1 MAPPRKTLTEHQA
14 REILIRENRPVP
26 PSIEQQQRDPAG
38 LDDEL
43 RQLRA
48 LILKHGHTDGADLL
62 LVNVNMATAMLHLM
76 GLNRRISR
84 VWVERWKVVLLDG
97 RWERMPHQGMAFD
110 WNGQFRDGQHRLAAI
125 IETKSEVYV
134 WVAFGVDPKAFAA
147 MDTGNRRN
155 ATQNL
160 DLADIKHAASVAA
173 VVRLRYRTQHSGA
186 MPDDQLVFDLGQQM
200 HGDVLAKAIEGAL
213 RLRTDRGAIVSSAA
227 LAYWMIATQSPHRN
241 RLAEFWE
248 YLVEGFDLPK
258 DGTIYNLRRKFRSVP
273 AGRKARQYRAQTEQ
287 CGWII
292 KAWNAWVDDEVLTQH
307 AIRWPNEHKLPE
319 VV

>member
-1 MAPPRKTLTEHQA
+1 MLDEPNEPVEP
-14 REILIRENRPVP
+14 IRQPQRRAAVP
-26 PSIEQQQRDPAG
+26 PIEEQQRDPVG
-38 LDDEL
+38 LEDEL

-48 LILKHGHTDGADLL
+48 LIARHGHTDAAELL

-76 GLNRRISR
+76 ARNRRISR
-84 VWVERWKVVLLDG
+84 AWVERWKVVLLDG

-110 WNGQFRDGQHRLAAI
+110 WNGVFRDGQHRLAAI
-125 IETKSEVYV
+125 IETKSEVYT
-134 WVAFGVDPKAFAA
+134 WVAFGVDPKAFSA

-160 DLADIKHAASVAA
+160 DLADVKRSASVAA

-200 HGDVLAKAIEGAL
+200 NGTVLEKAIEGAL
-213 RLRTDRGAIVSSAA
+213 GLRTDRGAIVSSAA
-227 LAYWMIATQSPHRN
+227 LAYWMIATQSQHRD
-241 RLAEFWE
+241 RLGKFWD
-248 YLVEGFDLPK
+248 YLVDGFDLPK
-258 DGTIYNLRRKFRSVP
+258 DGTIYNLRRKFRTLP
-273 AGRKARQYRAQTEQ
+273 PGRKARQYRAQTEQ

>member
-110 WNGQFRDGQHRLAAI
+110 WNGQFRDG
-125 IETKSEVYV
+125 
-134 WVAFGVDPKAFAA
+134 
-147 MDTGNRRN
+147 
-155 ATQNL
+155 
-160 DLADIKHAASVAA
+160 
-173 VVRLRYRTQHSGA
+173 
-186 MPDDQLVFDLGQQM
+186 
-200 HGDVLAKAIEGAL
+200 
-213 RLRTDRGAIVSSAA
+213 
-227 LAYWMIATQSPHRN
+227 
-241 RLAEFWE
+241 
-248 YLVEGFDLPK
+248 
-258 DGTIYNLRRKFRSVP
+258 
-273 AGRKARQYRAQTEQ
+273 
-287 CGWII
+287 
-292 KAWNAWVDDEVLTQH
+292 
-307 AIRWPNEHKLPE
+307 
-319 VV
+319 